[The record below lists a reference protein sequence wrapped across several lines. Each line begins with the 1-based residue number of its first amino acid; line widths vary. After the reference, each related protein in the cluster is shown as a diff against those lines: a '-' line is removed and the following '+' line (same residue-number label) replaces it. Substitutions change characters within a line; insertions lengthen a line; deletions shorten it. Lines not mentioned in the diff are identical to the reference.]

1 MRRIGVSVLLSLYIV
16 SLGYA
21 DSQTHRLA
29 AEEVLRLTKVDKMLT
44 PLIDQIQQIQIQQLQ
59 QMDLSREAYSAA
71 QRYLQRIND
80 LVAREMQW
88 QEIKNDYVGLYTD
101 AFTEQELRQ
110 LIQFYSTPLGQKVVE
125 KMPLLMEQS
134 MQLGQKK
141 MMKIMPEIQTLSEE
155 MIQEIQKQNQAHQ

>member
-1 MRRIGVSVLLSLYIV
+1 MRRIGVSVLLSLCIA

-21 DSQTHRLA
+21 DSQTHRQA
-29 AEEVLRLTKVDKMLT
+29 AEEVLRLTKVDKMLG
-44 PLIDQIQQIQIQQLQ
+44 PLIDQIQQVQIQQLQ
-59 QMDLSREAYSAA
+59 QMNLSREAYSAA

-88 QEIKNDYVGLYTD
+88 QEIKNDYIKLYTD

-110 LIQFYSTPLGQKVVE
+110 LIQFYSTPLGHKVIE
-125 KMPLLMEQS
+125 KMPVLMEQS

-141 MMKIMPEIQTLSEE
+141 MMKIKPEIQALSEE
-155 MIQEIQKQNQAHQ
+155 MFQEIQKQNQAHQ

>member
-1 MRRIGVSVLLSLYIV
+1 MRRIGVSVLLSLCIA

-21 DSQTHRLA
+21 DSQTHRQA
-29 AEEVLRLTKVDKMLT
+29 AEEVLRLTKVDKMLG
-44 PLIDQIQQIQIQQLQ
+44 PLVDQIQQVQIQQLR
-59 QMDLSREAYSAA
+59 QMNLSREAYSAA

-80 LVAREMQW
+80 LVAREMRW

-125 KMPLLMEQS
+125 KMPVLMEQS
-134 MQLGQKK
+134 MQVGQKK
-141 MMKIMPEIQTLSEE
+141 MMKIMPDIQALSEE

>member
-1 MRRIGVSVLLSLYIV
+1 MRRIGVSVLLSLCIA

-21 DSQTHRLA
+21 DSQTHRQA
-29 AEEVLRLTKVDKMLT
+29 AEEVLRLTKVDKMLG
-44 PLIDQIQQIQIQQLQ
+44 PLIDQIQQVQIQQLQ
-59 QMDLSREAYSAA
+59 QMNLSREAYSAA

-88 QEIKNDYVGLYTD
+88 QEIKNDYIKLYTD

-110 LIQFYSTPLGQKVVE
+110 LIQFYSTPLGHRVVE
-125 KMPLLMEQS
+125 KMPVLMEQS

-141 MMKIMPEIQTLSEE
+141 MMKIKPEIQALSEE
-155 MIQEIQKQNQAHQ
+155 MFQEIQKQNQAYQ

>member
-1 MRRIGVSVLLSLYIV
+1 MRRIGVSVLLSLCIA

-21 DSQTHRLA
+21 DSQTHRQA
-29 AEEVLRLTKVDKMLT
+29 AEEVLRLTKVDKMLG
-44 PLIDQIQQIQIQQLQ
+44 PLIDQIQQVQIQQLQ
-59 QMDLSREAYSAA
+59 QMKMSREAYSAA
-71 QRYLQRIND
+71 QRYLQQINE

-88 QEIKNDYVGLYTD
+88 QGIKNDYVELYTN

-125 KMPLLMEQS
+125 KMPVLMEQS
-134 MQLGQKK
+134 MIVGQKK
-141 MMKIMPEIQTLSEE
+141 MMKIMPEIQALSEE

>member
-1 MRRIGVSVLLSLYIV
+1 MRRIGVSVLLLLCIA

-21 DSQTHRLA
+21 DSQTHRQA
-29 AEEVLRLTKVDKMLT
+29 AEEVLRLTKVDKMLV
-44 PLIDQIQQIQIQQLQ
+44 PLVDQIQQVQIQQLQ
-59 QMDLSREAYSAA
+59 QMDLSNEAYATA

-88 QEIKNDYVGLYTD
+88 QEIKDDYIGLYTD
-101 AFTEQELRQ
+101 AFTEQELHQ
-110 LIQFYSTPLGQKVVE
+110 LIQFYSTPLGRKVIE
-125 KMPLLMEQS
+125 KMPVLMEQS

-141 MMKIMPEIQTLSEE
+141 MMKIMPELQALSEE

>member
-1 MRRIGVSVLLSLYIV
+1 MRRIGVSVLLSLCIA
-16 SLGYA
+16 SFGYA
-21 DSQTHRLA
+21 DSQTHRQA
-29 AEEVLRLTKVDKMLT
+29 AEEVLRLTKVDKMLA
-44 PLIDQIQQIQIQQLQ
+44 PLIDQIQQVQIQQLQ

-80 LVAREMQW
+80 LVAREMRW

-110 LIQFYSTPLGQKVVE
+110 LIQFYGTPLGQKVVE
-125 KMPLLMEQS
+125 KMPVLMEQS
-134 MQLGQKK
+134 MQVGQKK
-141 MMKIMPEIQTLSEE
+141 MMKIMPEIQALSEE

>member
-1 MRRIGVSVLLSLYIV
+1 MRRIGVSVLLSLCIA

-21 DSQTHRLA
+21 DSQTHRQA
-29 AEEVLRLTKVDKMLT
+29 AEEVLRLTKVDKMLG
-44 PLIDQIQQIQIQQLQ
+44 PLIDQIQQVQIQQLQ
-59 QMDLSREAYSAA
+59 QMNLSREAYSAA

-88 QEIKNDYVGLYTD
+88 QEIKNDYIKLYTD

-110 LIQFYSTPLGQKVVE
+110 LIQFYSTPLGHKVVE
-125 KMPLLMEQS
+125 KMPVLMEQS

-141 MMKIMPEIQTLSEE
+141 MMKIKPEIQALSEE
-155 MIQEIQKQNQAHQ
+155 MFQEIQKQNQAHQ

>member
-1 MRRIGVSVLLSLYIV
+1 MRRIGVSVLLSLCIA

-21 DSQTHRLA
+21 DSQTHRQA
-29 AEEVLRLTKVDKMLT
+29 AEEVLRLTKVDKMLG
-44 PLIDQIQQIQIQQLQ
+44 PLIDQIQQVQIQQLQ
-59 QMDLSREAYSAA
+59 QMNLSREAYSAA

-88 QEIKNDYVGLYTD
+88 QEIKNDYIKLYTD

-110 LIQFYSTPLGQKVVE
+110 LIQFYSTPLGHRVVE
-125 KMPLLMEQS
+125 KMPVLMEQS

-141 MMKIMPEIQTLSEE
+141 MMKIKPEIQALSEE
-155 MIQEIQKQNQAHQ
+155 MFQEIQKQNQAHQ